1 MTAQL
6 SSVVPSLENEP
17 IPLLDL
23 ALPIDPDKLP
33 KPFDEGL
40 AKQKLADWHAQTAD
54 QYPGLAELGSRT
66 AVAALLAAI
75 FGNSPFLSSSIQK
88 APETLENLLVAGPD
102 EAMAGLLAALRE
114 SLPAIDAQ
122 DAFMRALRQ
131 ARTRVAV
138 ITALADI
145 SGAWTL
151 EQVIT
156 ALSDFA
162 ELAVDHAVAHIVRAR
177 MAAGELAWTQE
188 TGAPATPE
196 LARRAG
202 YIVLGMGKLGGR
214 ELNYSSDIDLIVLFD
229 TEVIRYIGRRD
240 PHDCFIR
247 MTRDLVKLLQE
258 RTADGYVFRVDLQL
272 RPDPGATPVAIS
284 VDAAEIYYQSV
295 GLNWERAAMIKAR
308 PIGGD
313 LDAGRGFLD
322 RIKAFVWRKHL
333 DYVALED
340 IHAMKARIHTHH
352 RHQGIKVAGQDV
364 KLGPG
369 GIREIEFFVSAH
381 QLISGG
387 RTPELRVKQTVPGL
401 EVLRS
406 LGTISDVD
414 AAELTDA
421 YRFLRTVEHRLQMT
435 RDEQTHK
442 IPDKPEGIAALS
454 TFLGYESPDA
464 FEAEVLRHLSHV
476 KRRYDDLF
484 SDTHTVNEDERWSRL
499 FSAADLPAEM
509 LADIAALG
517 FDHPET
523 IVELVRSWATGRFRA
538 LRTERARA
546 LLKILI
552 PVILDAFG
560 KTAEPTKALQRF
572 NDFLSRLPSGV
583 QLLTLFQANPN
594 LLELVA
600 EILGTAPALSD
611 FLAHNHL
618 LLDSV
623 LSSGFMTRLPG
634 ERELEQDLARAL
646 LAAADFQDVMDL
658 SRRWANERKFQIG
671 VQLLRGIISAADAA
685 AAHTALAEAVVRGM
699 LAPVEEDFARRHGR
713 IPGGG
718 LALVA
723 MGSFGGSETTF
734 TSDLDL
740 IFIYRTPGA
749 DMSSDGE
756 RPLPASQYF
765 ARLGQRIINA
775 LTALTG
781 EGRLYEVDM
790 QLRPSGRAGP
800 LAVSIEGFE
809 TYQRHQAWLWEHM
822 ALTRARPVAGPLDLM
837 ADIDSLIHS
846 VLAMPHDSDKV
857 LFTVA
862 DMRRRMAAEFGTENP
877 WSVKHVRG
885 GLLDL
890 EFIAQYLQLRH
901 GVGDPGLFSPRT
913 ITAFENILGAGLIPS
928 ALVDELK
935 QAWVLMD
942 SIRGFSRQTLG
953 GDFDPAQ
960 HASPALLGAL
970 TRSTGYADFGALE
983 AAVLAGETRVRRIF
997 DEMIAEPA
1005 SHLKLEEEDHG
1016 KGT

>member
-1 MTAQL
+1 LQ
-6 SSVVPSLENEP
+6 
-17 IPLLDL
+17 IDL
-23 ALPIDPDKLP
+23 DKLP
-33 KPFDEGL
+33 KPFDEAL
-40 AKQKLADWHAQTAD
+40 AQQKLADW
-54 QYPGLAELGSRT
+54 RT
-66 AVAALLAAI
+66 QVAADHPALLEAAAEPANEGLMLAV
-75 FGNSPFLSSSIQK
+75 FGNSPFLSSCALKS
-88 APETLENLLVAGPD
+88 PRTLEIVMTSGPD
-102 EAMAGLLAALRE
+102 AAMEALVDELRGV
-114 SLPAIDAQ
+114 LPSIDAQ

-131 ARTRVAV
+131 ARTRVAL

-145 SGAWTL
+145 SGRWTL
-151 EQVIT
+151 EQVT
-156 ALSDFA
+156 AALSDFA
-162 ELAVDHAVAHIVRAR
+162 ELAVDHAVAHVLRAR
-177 MAAGELAWTQE
+177 MAAGDLEWTLEQ
-188 TGAPATPE
+188 GALATPE
-196 LARRAG
+196 LGRKAG

-229 TEVIRYIGRRD
+229 HEVIRYVGRRD
-240 PHDCFIR
+240 AHDCFIR

-258 RTADGYVFRVDLQL
+258 RTGDGYVFRVDLQL

-308 PIGGD
+308 PVGGD

-352 RHQGIKVAGQDV
+352 RHQGIRVAGQDV

-369 GIREIEFFVSAH
+369 GIREIEFFLSAH

-387 RTPELRVKQTVPGL
+387 RTPELRVKQTVVGL
-401 EVLRS
+401 EVLRE
-406 LGTISDVD
+406 LGTISGED

-421 YRFLRTVEHRLQMT
+421 YRFLRMVEHRLQMT

-442 IPDKPEGIAALS
+442 IPEKPEGIAALA
-454 TFLGYESPDA
+454 TFLGYEAPAA
-464 FEAEVLRHLSHV
+464 FEAETLRHLHNV

-484 SDTHTVNEDERWSRL
+484 SDAHTVSEDERWSRL
-499 FSAADLPAEM
+499 FGAAEPSAEM

-517 FDHPET
+517 FETPEA
-523 IVELVRSWATGRFRA
+523 VVDLVRSWSTGRFRS

-552 PVILDAFG
+552 PTILASFG

-583 QLLTLFQANPN
+583 QLLTLFQANPK

-623 LSSGFMTRLPG
+623 LSPGFMTRLPG
-634 ERELEQDLARAL
+634 ERELEQDLERAL
-646 LAAADFQDVMDL
+646 SAAADFQDVMDL

-671 VQLLRGIISAADAA
+671 VQLLRGIISATDAA

-699 LAPVEEDFARRHGR
+699 MGPVEDDFARRHGR
-713 IPGGG
+713 VQGGG
-718 LALVA
+718 LCIIA

-740 IFIYRTPGA
+740 IFIYRSPGPDA
-749 DMSSDGE
+749 VSDGE
-756 RPLPASQYF
+756 RPLPVSQYYG
-765 ARLGQRIINA
+765 RLGQRIINA

-800 LAVSIEGFE
+800 LAVAVEGFE
-809 TYQRHQAWLWEHM
+809 TYQRTQAWLWEHM

-837 ADIDSLIHS
+837 ADLDTLIHS
-846 VLAMPHDSDKV
+846 VLAMERDPDKV

-862 DMRRRMAAEFGTENP
+862 DMRRRLAAQFGTENP

-890 EFIAQYLQLRH
+890 EFIAQYLELRH
-901 GVGDPGLFSPRT
+901 GAGDPALFSPRT
-913 ITAFENILGAGLIPS
+913 LVAFDNILGAGLIPS
-928 ALVDELK
+928 SMVDELK
-935 QAWVLMD
+935 RAWVLMD

-953 GDFDPAQ
+953 GDFDPGQ
-960 HASPALLGAL
+960 HASPALLSAL
-970 TRSTGYADFGALE
+970 TRATGFGDFADLEQAL
-983 AAVLAGETRVRRIF
+983 LASQARVRRIF
-997 DEMIAEPA
+997 EEMIAGPA
-1005 SHLKLEEEDHG
+1005 SQLPPQEDDHG
-1016 KGT
+1016 KAT

>member
-1 MTAQL
+1 MQ
-6 SSVVPSLENEP
+6 
-17 IPLLDL
+17 DL
-23 ALPIDPDKLP
+23 ALPIDLDKLP
-33 KPFDEGL
+33 KPFDT
-40 AKQKLADWHAQTAD
+40 AMAQKKLADWRAQVTGAHAA
-54 QYPGLAELGSRT
+54 LAEMAARPDAEALML
-66 AVAALLAAI
+66 AV
-75 FGNSPFLSSSIQK
+75 FGNSPFLSACALKS
-88 APETLENLLVAGPD
+88 PETLDLLMARGPD
-102 EAMAGLLAALRE
+102 VAMAELVLDLRTI
-114 SLPAIDAQ
+114 LPTIDAQ
-122 DAFMRALRQ
+122 DPFMRALRQ
-131 ARTRVAV
+131 ARTKVAL
-138 ITALADI
+138 ITGLADI
-145 SGAWTL
+145 SGAWSL
-151 EQVIT
+151 EQVTT

-162 ELAVDHAVAHIVRAR
+162 ELAVDHAVAHILRAR
-177 MAAGELAWTQE
+177 MTAGDLEWTLE
-188 TGAPATPE
+188 KDSPATPD
-196 LARRAG
+196 LGRSAG

-214 ELNYSSDIDLIVLFD
+214 ELNYSSDVDLIVLFD
-229 TEVIRYIGRRD
+229 TEVIRYVGRRD
-240 PHDCFIR
+240 AHDCFIR

-284 VDAAEIYYQSV
+284 ADAAEIYYQSV

-308 PIGGD
+308 PVGGD
-313 LDAGRGFLD
+313 LTAGRGFLD

-340 IHAMKARIHTHH
+340 IHAMKARIHSHH

-387 RTPELRVKQTVPGL
+387 RTPELRVKQTIAGL
-401 EVLRS
+401 EVLRG
-406 LGTISDVD
+406 LGTISDED
-414 AAELTDA
+414 AAELTGA

-442 IPDKPEGIAALS
+442 VPDKPEGVAALA
-454 TFLGYESPDA
+454 TFLGYATVAA
-464 FEAEVLRHLSHV
+464 FEADMLAHLGNV
-476 KRRYDDLF
+476 RRRYDDLL
-484 SDTHTVNEDERWSRL
+484 SDAHTVSEDERWSRL
-499 FSAADLPAEM
+499 FEAADPSAEM

-517 FDHPET
+517 FEAPEAV
-523 IVELVRSWATGRFRA
+523 VEMVRSWSTGRFRA

-552 PVILDAFG
+552 PTILDAFG

-572 NDFLSRLPSGV
+572 NDFLSKLPSGV
-583 QLLTLFQANPN
+583 QLLTLFQANPK

-623 LSSGFMTRLPG
+623 LSPGFMTRLPG
-634 ERELEQDLARAL
+634 DRELEQDLDRAL
-646 LAAADFQDVMDL
+646 SVAADFQDIMDL

-671 VQLLRGIISAADAA
+671 VQLLHGIISAADAA
-685 AAHTALAEAVVRGM
+685 AAHTSLAEAVVRGM

-713 IPGGG
+713 VPDSG
-718 LALVA
+718 LAIVA
-723 MGSFGGSETTF
+723 MGSFGGAEMTF
-734 TSDLDL
+734 TSDMDL
-740 IFIYRTPGA
+740 IFIYRTPGPDA
-749 DMSSDGE
+749 ASDGE
-756 RPLPASQYF
+756 RPLPVTQYYG
-765 ARLGQRIINA
+765 RLGQRVINA

-800 LAVSIEGFE
+800 LAVSVETFE
-809 TYQRHQAWLWEHM
+809 TYQRTQAWLWEHM

-846 VLAMPHDSDKV
+846 VLAMPRDQDRV

-862 DMRRRMAAEFGTENP
+862 DMRRRLAAEFGTENP
-877 WSVKHVRG
+877 WAVKHVRG

-901 GVGDPGLFSPRT
+901 GVGAPGLFSPRT
-913 ITAFENILGAGLIPS
+913 PVAFDNILGAGLIPS
-928 ALVDELK
+928 PTVDELRR
-935 QAWVLMD
+935 AWVLMD

-960 HASPALLGAL
+960 HASPALLAAL
-970 TRSTGYADFGALE
+970 TRATGFGGFGELEKAL
-983 AAVLAGETRVRRIF
+983 LDTETRVRRIF
-997 DEMIAEPA
+997 DEMIADPA
-1005 SHLKLEEEDHG
+1005 SKLPPLEEDHG
-1016 KGT
+1016 KST

>member
-1 MTAQL
+1 MQ
-6 SSVVPSLENEP
+6 
-17 IPLLDL
+17 DL
-23 ALPIDPDKLP
+23 ALPIDLDKLP
-33 KPFDEGL
+33 KPFDAGM
-40 AKQKLADWHAQTAD
+40 AQQKLAGWRAQIAGEHAA
-54 QYPGLAELGSRT
+54 LAELAAHP
-66 AVAALLAAI
+66 AVQGLMLTV
-75 FGNSPFLSSSIQK
+75 FGNSPFLSACALKS
-88 APETLENLLVAGPD
+88 PETLDILMSKGPD
-102 EAMAGLLAALRE
+102 TAMEALIIGLRA

-122 DAFMRALRQ
+122 EPFMRALRQ
-131 ARTRVAV
+131 ARTRVAL
-138 ITALADI
+138 IAGLADI
-145 SGAWTL
+145 SGAWSL
-151 EQVIT
+151 ERVT
-156 ALSDFA
+156 AVLSDFA
-162 ELAVDHAVAHIVRAR
+162 ELAVDHAVAHVLRAR
-177 MAAGELAWTQE
+177 MAAGDLEWTLE
-188 TGAPATPE
+188 KGSAATPD
-196 LARRAG
+196 LGRTAG

-229 TEVIRYIGRRD
+229 PEVIRYVGRRD
-240 PHDCFIR
+240 AHDCFIR

-308 PIGGD
+308 PVGGD
-313 LDAGRGFLD
+313 LNAARGFLD

-340 IHAMKARIHTHH
+340 IHAMKARIHSHH
-352 RHQGIKVAGQDV
+352 RHQGIRVAGQDV

-387 RTPELRVKQTVPGL
+387 RTPELRVKQTVAGL
-401 EVLRS
+401 EVLRR
-406 LGTISDVD
+406 LGTISDTD
-414 AAELTDA
+414 AAELTSA
-421 YRFLRTVEHRLQMT
+421 YRFLRTVEHRLQMI

-442 IPDKPEGIAALS
+442 VPDKPEGVAAVA
-454 TFLGYESPDA
+454 TFLGYGTPAD
-464 FEAEVLRHLSHV
+464 FETDMLRHLGNV
-476 KRRYDDLF
+476 RRRYDDLF
-484 SDTHTVNEDERWSRL
+484 HDAHTVSEDERWSRL
-499 FSAADLPAEM
+499 FDAADPSAEM
-509 LADIAALG
+509 LGDIAALG
-517 FDHPET
+517 FEAPDAV
-523 IVELVRSWATGRFRA
+523 VELVRSWSTGRFRA

-583 QLLTLFQANPN
+583 QLLTLFQANPR

-623 LSSGFMTRLPG
+623 LSPGFMTRLPG
-634 ERELEQDLARAL
+634 ERELEQDLGRAL
-646 LAAADFQDVMDL
+646 SAAADFQDVMDL

-671 VQLLRGIISAADAA
+671 VQLLRGIIDAADAA

-699 LAPVEEDFARRHGR
+699 VAPVEEDFARRHGR
-713 IPGGG
+713 VPDGG
-718 LALVA
+718 LAIVA

-740 IFIYRTPGA
+740 IFIYRTPGPDA
-749 DMSSDGE
+749 VSDGD

-765 ARLGQRIINA
+765 GRLGQRIINA

-800 LAVSIEGFE
+800 LAVSVEGFE
-809 TYQRHQAWLWEHM
+809 TYQRTQAWLWEHM

-846 VLAMPHDSDKV
+846 VLAMPRDPDRV

-862 DMRRRMAAEFGTENP
+862 DMRLRLAAEFGTENP

-901 GVGDPGLFSPRT
+901 GVGNPGLFTPRT
-913 ITAFENILGAGLIPS
+913 PVAFDNILGAGLIPS
-928 ALVDELK
+928 PLAAELK
-935 QAWVLMD
+935 RAWVLMD

-960 HASPALLGAL
+960 HASPALLAAL
-970 TRSTGYADFGALE
+970 TGATGYSGFGALE
-983 AAVLAGETRVRRIF
+983 KALLAAQTRVRHIF
-997 DEMIAEPA
+997 DEMIAVPA
-1005 SHLKLEEEDHG
+1005 SKLPPQEEDHG
-1016 KGT
+1016 KAT

>member
-1 MTAQL
+1 MQ
-6 SSVVPSLENEP
+6 
-17 IPLLDL
+17 DL
-23 ALPIDPDKLP
+23 ALPIDLDKLP
-33 KPFDEGL
+33 KPFDT
-40 AKQKLADWHAQTAD
+40 AMAQQKLADWRAQVTGAHAA
-54 QYPGLAELGSRT
+54 LAEMAARPDAEALML
-66 AVAALLAAI
+66 AV
-75 FGNSPFLSSSIQK
+75 FGNSPFLSACALKS
-88 APETLENLLVAGPD
+88 PETLDLLMARGPD
-102 EAMAGLLAALRE
+102 VAMAELVLDLRTI
-114 SLPAIDAQ
+114 LPTIDAQ
-122 DAFMRALRQ
+122 DPFMRALRQ
-131 ARTRVAV
+131 ARTKVAL
-138 ITALADI
+138 ITGLADI
-145 SGAWTL
+145 SGAWSL
-151 EQVIT
+151 EQVTT

-162 ELAVDHAVAHIVRAR
+162 ELAVDHAVAHILRAR
-177 MAAGELAWTQE
+177 MTAGDLEWTLE
-188 TGAPATPE
+188 KDSPATPD
-196 LARRAG
+196 LGRSAG

-214 ELNYSSDIDLIVLFD
+214 ELNYSSDVDLIVLFD
-229 TEVIRYIGRRD
+229 TEVIRYVGRRD
-240 PHDCFIR
+240 AHDCFIR

-284 VDAAEIYYQSV
+284 ADAAEIYYQSV

-308 PIGGD
+308 PVGGD

-340 IHAMKARIHTHH
+340 IHAMKARIHSHH
-352 RHQGIKVAGQDV
+352 RHQGIRVAGQDV

-387 RTPELRVKQTVPGL
+387 RTPELRVKQTIAGL
-401 EVLRS
+401 EVLRG
-406 LGTISDVD
+406 LGTISDAD
-414 AAELTDA
+414 AAELTGA

-442 IPDKPEGIAALS
+442 VPDKPEGVAALAV
-454 TFLGYESPDA
+454 FLGYATLAD
-464 FEAEVLRHLSHV
+464 FEADMLRHLGNV
-476 KRRYDDLF
+476 RRRYDDMF
-484 SDTHTVNEDERWSRL
+484 SDAHTLSEDERWSRL
-499 FSAADLPAEM
+499 FDAAEPSAEM
-509 LADIAALG
+509 LGDIAALG
-517 FDHPET
+517 FESPEAV
-523 IVELVRSWATGRFRA
+523 VEMVRSWSTGRFRA

-572 NDFLSRLPSGV
+572 NDFLSKLPSGV
-583 QLLTLFQANPN
+583 QLLTLFQANPK

-623 LSSGFMTRLPG
+623 LSPGFMTRLPG
-634 ERELEQDLARAL
+634 ERELEQDLDRAL
-646 LAAADFQDVMDL
+646 SAAADFQDVMDL

-671 VQLLRGIISAADAA
+671 VQLLHGIISAADAA

-713 IPGGG
+713 VPGGG
-718 LALVA
+718 LAIVA
-723 MGSFGGSETTF
+723 MGSFGGSEMTF
-734 TSDLDL
+734 TSDMDL
-740 IFIYRTPGA
+740 IFIYRTPGPDA
-749 DMSSDGE
+749 ASDGD
-756 RPLPASQYF
+756 RSLPVSQYYR
-765 ARLGQRIINA
+765 RLGQRVINA

-800 LAVSIEGFE
+800 LAVTVETFE
-809 TYQRHQAWLWEHM
+809 TYQRSQAWLWEHM

-846 VLAMPHDSDKV
+846 VLAMPRDPDRV

-862 DMRRRMAAEFGTENP
+862 DMRRRLAAEFGTENP

-890 EFIAQYLQLRH
+890 EFIAQYLQLCH
-901 GVGDPGLFSPRT
+901 GIGDPGLFSPRT
-913 ITAFENILGAGLIPS
+913 PVAFDNILGAGLIPS

-935 QAWVLMD
+935 RAWVLMD

-970 TRSTGYADFGALE
+970 TRSTGFSGFGALE
-983 AAVLAGETRVRRIF
+983 KALLAAEARVRQIF
-997 DEMIAEPA
+997 DEMIAGPA
-1005 SHLKLEEEDHG
+1005 SKLPPQEEDHG
-1016 KGT
+1016 KAT

>member
-1 MTAQL
+1 MQD
-6 SSVVPSLENEP
+6 
-17 IPLLDL
+17 LDL
-23 ALPIDPDKLP
+23 PITLDKLP
-33 KPFDEGL
+33 KPYDTAL
-40 AKQKLADWHAQTAD
+40 ARQKLEDWQDEIAAG
-54 QYPGLAELGSRT
+54 PAALAEMAARPEVESLML
-66 AVAALLAAI
+66 AV
-75 FGNSPFLSSSIQK
+75 FGNSPFLSMCVFK
-88 APETLENLLVAGPD
+88 APETLEILLARGPD
-102 EAMAGLLAALRE
+102 AAMQALVQDLRS
-114 SLPAIDAQ
+114 SLPAIEAQ
-122 DAFMRALRQ
+122 DSFMRALRQ
-131 ARTRVAV
+131 ARIRVAL
-138 ITALADI
+138 ITGFADI
-145 SGAWTL
+145 AGAWTL
-151 EQVIT
+151 EQVTT

-162 ELAVDHAVAHIVRAR
+162 ELAVDHAVAHILRAR
-177 MAAGELAWTQE
+177 MVAGDLEWTLE
-188 TGAPATPE
+188 KGSPAIPE
-196 LARRAG
+196 LGRNAG

-229 TEVIRYIGRRD
+229 PEVIRYVGRRD
-240 PHDCFIR
+240 AHDCFIR

-308 PIGGD
+308 PVGGD
-313 LDAGRGFLD
+313 LDAGNGFLD

-340 IHAMKARIHTHH
+340 IHAMKARIHSHH
-352 RHQGIKVAGQDV
+352 RHQGIRAAGQDV

-369 GIREIEFFVSAH
+369 GIREIEFFVGAH

-387 RTPELRVKQTVPGL
+387 RMPELRVQQTLVGL

-406 LGTISDVD
+406 LDIISDED
-414 AAELTDA
+414 EAELSDA
-421 YRFLRTVEHRLQMT
+421 YRFLRSVEHRLQMT

-442 IPDKPEGIAALS
+442 VPEKPEGVAAVAA
-454 TFLGYESPDA
+454 FLGYAETA
-464 FEAEVLRHLSHV
+464 GFEADMLRHLGNV
-476 KRRYDDLF
+476 RRRYDDLF
-484 SDTHTVNEDERWSRL
+484 RDAHTVSEDEHWSRL
-499 FSAADLPAEM
+499 FGAAEPSAEM
-509 LADIAALG
+509 LTDIAALG
-517 FDHPET
+517 FDVPET
-523 IVELVRSWATGRFRA
+523 VVDLVRSWSTGRFRA
-538 LRTERARA
+538 LRTERARG

-552 PVILDAFG
+552 PTILDAFG

-583 QLLTLFQANPN
+583 QLLTLFQANPK

-623 LSSGFMTRLPG
+623 LSPGFMTRLPG
-634 ERELEQDLARAL
+634 ERELEHDLDHTL
-646 LAAADFQDVMDL
+646 SAAADFQDVMDL

-671 VQLLRGIISAADAA
+671 VQLLHDIISAADAA

-713 IPGGG
+713 VTGGG
-718 LALVA
+718 LAIVA

-740 IFIYRTPGA
+740 IFIYRTPGVDA
-749 DMSSDGE
+749 VSDGE
-756 RPLPASQYF
+756 KPLPVSQYYG
-765 ARLGQRIINA
+765 RLGQRIINA

-800 LAVSIEGFE
+800 LAVSVEGFE
-809 TYQRHQAWLWEHM
+809 SYQRNQAWLWEHM

-837 ADIDSLIHS
+837 AEVDNLIHS
-846 VLAMPHDSDKV
+846 VLAMPRDADRV

-862 DMRRRMAAEFGTENP
+862 DMRRRLAAEFGTENP

-890 EFIAQYLQLRH
+890 EFIGQYLQLRH
-901 GVGDPGLFSPRT
+901 GMGNPALFSPRT
-913 ITAFENILGAGLIPS
+913 LAVFENILGTGLITTS
-928 ALVDELK
+928 LADELK

-960 HASPALLGAL
+960 HGTPALLAAL
-970 TRSTGYADFGALE
+970 TRATGYDSFGALE
-983 AAVLAGETRVRRIF
+983 KALLAHETRVRQIF
-997 DEMIAEPA
+997 DEMITIPA
-1005 SHLKLEEEDHG
+1005 SNLPPQEEPNV
-1016 KGT
+1016 KAT